1 MSSSGDA
8 HLGNISLTLRC
19 IVDDYKHDYGNDYAH
34 YDDDNRNK
42 RDALR
47 EWTLVN
53 LFSLRAKVFH
63 FLWGSRGD
71 ICVSLCFCSC
81 CCRRVGFRL
90 LCIDYALVVSD
101 DKSELS
107 NCCSG
112 LLAIE
117 SNHILVGRK
126 GKVSALVASA

>member
-8 HLGNISLTLRC
+8 HLGNISLTLRS

-63 FLWGSRGD
+63 FLWGSWSD
-71 ICVSLCFCSC
+71 VCVSVSLCF
-81 CCRRVGFRL
+81 CRRVGFRL
-90 LCIDYALVVSD
+90 LCIGYALVVSD

-107 NCCSG
+107 DCCSG

-117 SNHILVGRK
+117 SN
-126 GKVSALVASA
+126 